1 MRGSLL
7 ILSTHKD
14 KMKTS
19 TIREERNITAK
30 KIMIREERTNTIKEN
45 STIMTKKV
53 LIIIIILTYNWLCPN
68 VDLVCRMISEG
79 DLLCP
84 SVTFSV

>member
-19 TIREERNITAK
+19 TIREERNITTK
-30 KIMIREERTNTIKEN
+30 KIMIREERTITIKEN
-45 STIMTKKV
+45 SM
-53 LIIIIILTYNWLCPN
+53 YNY
-68 VDLVCRMISEG
+68 DQEG
-79 DLLCP
+79 
-84 SVTFSV
+84 SVARSSQESQSLRLQYLFKLK